1 MSCII
6 RSNPLEPLTASK
18 RECHFAEWIP
28 VFRAE
33 SYEEQDGLIANLF
46 ANFLPAFFENCEA
59 LLRARG
65 GSHFGGGDELTYGDI
80 CVFQG
85 GIFRVFC
92 SSFFNMN

>member
-1 MSCII
+1 M
-6 RSNPLEPLTASK
+6 
-18 RECHFAEWIP
+18 
-28 VFRAE
+28 FRAE
-33 SYEEQDGLIANLF
+33 SYDEQDGLIANLF

-92 SSFFNMN
+92 SSFFNILVN